1 MAVPLYRFHCTDG
14 HVAIIDPVGI
24 GIADRAQ
31 LRAHAGDAARFAMER
46 VGADL
51 DWADWIVDVH
61 DGQGR
66 RVLVLPFRDVAVRAW
81 AA

>member
-1 MAVPLYRFHCTDG
+1 
-14 HVAIIDPVGI
+14 
-24 GIADRAQ
+24 
-31 LRAHAGDAARFAMER
+31 MER

-66 RVLVLPFRDVAVRAW
+66 RVLVLPFRDVAVRAR